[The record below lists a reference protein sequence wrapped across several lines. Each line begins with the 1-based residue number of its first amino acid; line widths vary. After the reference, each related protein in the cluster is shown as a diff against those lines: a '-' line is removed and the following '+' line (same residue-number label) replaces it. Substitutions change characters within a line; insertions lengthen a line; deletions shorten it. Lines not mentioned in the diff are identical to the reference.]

1 MEKIILTQYRNEN
14 PEEEVNSEDISEIIH
29 DSLIKKFFLEV
40 ASITVFTWHFFKE
53 YLNRRMS
60 LMN

>member
-40 ASITVFTWHFFKE
+40 ASITVFTWHFFKR